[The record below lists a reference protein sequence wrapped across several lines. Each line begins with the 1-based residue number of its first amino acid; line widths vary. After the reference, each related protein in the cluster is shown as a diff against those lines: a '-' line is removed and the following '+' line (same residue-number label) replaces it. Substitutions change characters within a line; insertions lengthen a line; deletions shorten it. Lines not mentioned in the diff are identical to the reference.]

1 MAKVPK
7 QRTGGQTGGGG
18 RIGQTSN
25 RSASQS
31 RGGRPHAGGGG
42 TGRKPPG
49 KGCAVTALAL
59 AGGIVGLVAAA
70 GYGAFRGIEA
80 LF

>member
-1 MAKVPK
+1 MSVPK
-7 QRTGGQTGGGG
+7 QRRPGQAGGGG

-25 RSASQS
+25 RVKSSN

-49 KGCAVTALAL
+49 SGCAVIALVML
-59 AGGIVGLVAAA
+59 GVPPAAIA
-70 GYGAFRGIEA
+70 AMIEV
-80 LF
+80 LG

>member
-1 MAKVPK
+1 MGIPK
-7 QRTGGQTGGGG
+7 QRKPGQTGGGG

-25 RSASQS
+25 RVKSSG

-49 KGCAVTALAL
+49 SGCAVLAL
-59 AGGIVGLVAAA
+59 MMLGSAFALLASA
-70 GYGAFRGIEA
+70 GYAMLE
-80 LF
+80 LLS